1 MSSIF
6 SLEMEL
12 TGSSEMGPHI
22 AEDSVVPVV
31 KL

>member
-1 MSSIF
+1 
-6 SLEMEL
+6 MEL

-22 AEDSVVPVV
+22 VEDSVAPVV